1 VSRAFRFLA
10 IWCLACVTQSTY
22 AAENETA
29 PTRYL
34 QAPGSSLTFTFTQLG
49 AATQG
54 RFGRFS
60 TELSYDAKNLAASS
74 LRVTVQIGSIDTQ
87 DAERD
92 GVLVTPE
99 LFDARKHPVA
109 TFVATSLV
117 QGPEGLHAPGKL
129 TIRGVTRELRL
140 PLSIQ
145 PAGDGLELSGSTSFK
160 RLDFGIGQG
169 DWQSTESV
177 GDEVKVQ
184 YKVLLARSS

>member
-10 IWCLACVTQSTY
+10 VWCLAYVTQSTY
-22 AAENETA
+22 AAGNETA
-29 PTRYL
+29 PPRYV
-34 QAPGSSLTFTFTQLG
+34 QAAGSSLTFTFTQLG

-54 RFGRFS
+54 RFERFS
-60 TELSYDAKNLAASS
+60 TELRYDPKNLGASS

-117 QGPEGLHAPGKL
+117 RGPEGLQAPGKL
-129 TIRGVTRELRL
+129 TIRGITRDLRL
-140 PLSIQ
+140 PLSIT

-184 YKVLLARSS
+184 YKVLLARSP

>member
-1 VSRAFRFLA
+1 MKSVLRSLA
-10 IWCLACVTQSTY
+10 AATLACLAATTI
-22 AAENETA
+22 AAEDTGA
-29 PTRYL
+29 AVYK

-49 AATQG
+49 SATQG
-54 RFGRFS
+54 RFGRFT
-60 TELSYDAKNLAASS
+60 TELNYDEKNLAASS
-74 LRVTVQIGSIDTQ
+74 LRVTVQIASIDTQ

-99 LFDARKHPVA
+99 LFDAQKHPVA

-117 QGPEGLHAPGKL
+117 RGTSGLEAPGKL
-129 TIRGVTRELRL
+129 TIRGVTRDLRL
-140 PLSIQ
+140 PLAIK
-145 PAGDGLELSGSTSFK
+145 PTAAGLELSGATSFK

-184 YKVLLARSS
+184 YKVLMTRSP